1 MRLFELICAAS
12 LFVVFSACA
21 LSSIKPGLELY
32 EKTVELEKIV
42 DRDSFLAKGFIS
54 LCKEND
60 GEKWYLA
67 ADKWKEMCLAM
78 WPLEK
83 LECECT
89 DGFYAQTWEKDGFSM
104 RVECPVEKGN
114 EK

>member
-54 LCKEND
+54 LCKENQNLR
-60 GEKWYLA
+60 YI
-67 ADKWKEMCLAM
+67 
-78 WPLEK
+78 LEF
-83 LECECT
+83 ET
-89 DGFYAQTWEKDGFSM
+89 
-104 RVECPVEKGN
+104 
-114 EK
+114 